1 MVAGGLEEEA
11 TFLPLIVERME
22 SQIRDLRQLAALE
35 AMLAAQA
42 ADLAGDK
49 VEGVAA
55 IAYERTRAIS
65 PFYRKDRP
73 LSAEIET
80 LERDLASP
88 EALAAFV
95 EAAPMADFDAF
106 FALKP

>member
-1 MVAGGLEEEA
+1 M
-11 TFLPLIVERME
+11 
-22 SQIRDLRQLAALE
+22 DC
-35 AMLAAQA
+35 
-42 ADLAGDK
+42 
-49 VEGVAA
+49 
-55 IAYERTRAIS
+55 
-65 PFYRKDRP
+65 
-73 LSAEIET
+73 AEIET